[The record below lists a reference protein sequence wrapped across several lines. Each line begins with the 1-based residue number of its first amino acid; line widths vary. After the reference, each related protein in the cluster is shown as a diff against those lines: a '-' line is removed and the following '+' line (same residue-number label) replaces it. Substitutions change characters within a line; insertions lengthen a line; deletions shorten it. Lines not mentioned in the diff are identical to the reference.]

1 MDCTIEYVQK
11 RTEDYRFS
19 CEEMYHGRILD
30 LILLI
35 RSVFF
40 LSCFRT
46 SCSLYI
52 APSKT
57 FETSSTL
64 YDSNLGAKFFELPKG
79 EKTNKQEI
87 FATLLLNLMECYEY
101 IGRRTEGTA
110 AQI

>member
-40 LSCFRT
+40 FVLLS
-46 SCSLYI
+46 Y
-52 APSKT
+52 
-57 FETSSTL
+57 
-64 YDSNLGAKFFELPKG
+64 
-79 EKTNKQEI
+79 
-87 FATLLLNLMECYEY
+87 
-101 IGRRTEGTA
+101 
-110 AQI
+110 

>member
-40 LSCFRT
+40 FCLAFVLVAVYT
-46 SCSLYI
+46 SHQAKLLKHRLLYMTVI
-52 APSKT
+52 
-57 FETSSTL
+57 
-64 YDSNLGAKFFELPKG
+64 
-79 EKTNKQEI
+79 
-87 FATLLLNLMECYEY
+87 
-101 IGRRTEGTA
+101 
-110 AQI
+110 